1 MICKMNNYDSI
12 NSIFESFMTKKEIS
26 MDIESLKTV
35 ITLASTKSFTR
46 TANQMFVAQSTVTN
60 RINELEKELKLKL
73 FNRTNKTVELTPDG
87 ERFRLYA
94 EQVLELTQT
103 SLAEIANTRHFE
115 NHLRIGSADSIYEGH
130 LAPLILDYRKKHP
143 TDSLKISIGLSNHL
157 IDQLQ
162 SDLLDVVFTYLP
174 LNKSSYNCEIFR
186 RDELKLVTDIR
197 NETHKDGITQQEL
210 INEPYLMCNF
220 ALQDVGQYIRKLFPR
235 FHQFELE
242 IDDCMKIV
250 PYLLGQANYTFLP
263 QDMADAHIREGK
275 LREVKLLDFR
285 TPVIN
290 SYIIYRKDKAKLLR
304 NLIS

>member
-1 MICKMNNYDSI
+1 
-12 NSIFESFMTKKEIS
+12 

-130 LAPLILDYRKKHP
+130 LAPLILD
-143 TDSLKISIGLSNHL
+143 
-157 IDQLQ
+157 
-162 SDLLDVVFTYLP
+162 
-174 LNKSSYNCEIFR
+174 
-186 RDELKLVTDIR
+186 
-197 NETHKDGITQQEL
+197 
-210 INEPYLMCNF
+210 
-220 ALQDVGQYIRKLFPR
+220 
-235 FHQFELE
+235 
-242 IDDCMKIV
+242 
-250 PYLLGQANYTFLP
+250 
-263 QDMADAHIREGK
+263 
-275 LREVKLLDFR
+275 
-285 TPVIN
+285 
-290 SYIIYRKDKAKLLR
+290 
-304 NLIS
+304 

>member
-1 MICKMNNYDSI
+1 M
-12 NSIFESFMTKKEIS
+12 E
-26 MDIESLKTV
+26 IESLNTFL
-35 ITLASTKSFTR
+35 TLASTRSFTR
-46 TANQMFVAQSTVTN
+46 TANQLFVAQSTVTN
-60 RINELEKELKLKL
+60 RINELEKELKFKL
-73 FNRTNKTVELTPDG
+73 FNRNNKSVELTPEG

-94 EQVLELTQT
+94 EQVVELTQT
-103 SLAEIANTRHFE
+103 SLAEITNARRFD

-130 LAPLILDYRKKHP
+130 LAPLIMDYRKKHP

-174 LNKSSYNCEIFR
+174 LNKANYSCEIFR
-186 RDELKLVTDIR
+186 QDALTLVTDIK
-197 NETHKDGITQQEL
+197 NQKHKDGILQQEL
-210 INEPYLMCNF
+210 INEQYLMCNF

-250 PYLLGQANYTFLP
+250 PYLLDHENYTFLP
-263 QDMADAHIREGK
+263 KDMADAYIREGK
-275 LREVKLLDFR
+275 LREVELLDFR

-290 SYIIYRKDKAKLLR
+290 SYIIFRKNKAKLLR
-304 NLIS
+304 NLI

>member
-1 MICKMNNYDSI
+1 
-12 NSIFESFMTKKEIS
+12 
-26 MDIESLKTV
+26 MDIESLNTFL
-35 ITLASTKSFTR
+35 TLASTRNFTR
-46 TANQMFVAQSTVTN
+46 TANQLFVAQSTVTN
-60 RINELEKELKLKL
+60 RINELERELKLKL
-73 FNRTNKTVELTPDG
+73 FHRTNKTVELTPDG

-94 EQVLELTQT
+94 EQVIELTQT
-103 SLAEIANTRHFE
+103 SLAEITNARRFD
-115 NHLRIGSADSIYEGH
+115 NHLRIGSTDSIYEGH
-130 LAPLILDYRKKHP
+130 LAPLIMEYRQSHP

-174 LNKSSYNCEIFR
+174 LNKVSYSCEIFR
-186 RDELKLVTDIR
+186 QDALTLVTDI
-197 NETHKDGITQQEL
+197 NNKKHPDGILQQEL

-250 PYLLGQANYTFLP
+250 PYLIGRENYTFLP
-263 QDMADAHIREGK
+263 QDMADTYIREGK
-275 LREVKLLDFR
+275 LREVRLLDFR

-290 SYIIYRKDKAKLLR
+290 SYIIFRKNKAKLLR
-304 NLIS
+304 NLIR